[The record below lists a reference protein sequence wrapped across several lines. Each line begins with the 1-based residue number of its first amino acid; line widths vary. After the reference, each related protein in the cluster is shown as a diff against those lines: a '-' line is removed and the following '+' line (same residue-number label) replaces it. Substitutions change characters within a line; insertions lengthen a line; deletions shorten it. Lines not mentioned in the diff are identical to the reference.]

1 MTGPPPVRAA
11 LTLGESHAAGLQCAL
26 QRLRHLRELPE
37 GLDTFLG
44 ENGARL
50 SGGQRQRVAIAR
62 ALANRPALVL
72 ADEPTGNL
80 DTQNTADIM
89 RLLQE
94 INTQLF
100 TLTPAAS
107 EAVRNILTER
117 NLEGY
122 ALRVYVA
129 GGGCCGVNFGM
140 ALDNN
145 FRDVDTTFEANGVKV
160 VVDEVSIDYLRD
172 ATVDFVND
180 PTRGAGFAV
189 NSPNAKGHSHG
200 EGGCA
205 CSSGGGEG
213 SCGCGGGGACGC
225 NN

>member
-1 MTGPPPVRAA
+1 M
-11 LTLGESHAAGLQCAL
+11 
-26 QRLRHLRELPE
+26 
-37 GLDTFLG
+37 
-44 ENGARL
+44 
-50 SGGQRQRVAIAR
+50 
-62 ALANRPALVL
+62 
-72 ADEPTGNL
+72 
-80 DTQNTADIM
+80 
-89 RLLQE
+89 LQE
-94 INTQLF
+94 IETQLF

-107 EAVRNILTER
+107 QAVKDILEQR

-145 FRDVDTTFEANGVKV
+145 FRDIDTTFDANGVQV
-160 VVDEVSIDYLRD
+160 VVDNVSIDYLRD

-180 PTRGAGFAV
+180 PQHGQGFAV
-189 NSPNAKGHSHG
+189 SSPNAKSGSHSHS

-205 CSSGGGEG
+205 CNSEGGAS
-213 SCGCGGGGACGC
+213 SCGCGGGSCGC